1 MRAPIAFSW
10 DIVCYACNFT
20 DWQILLGPCR
30 FEIWQRNSRIGHLF
44 SATWKWFQHWTQH
57 KKGFYSRLSVYSK
70 FKKFI
75 TVHSWLNILPTF
87 TMYSERLHSYTNNI
101 SLSLSRSLSFLLFLA
116 FVLSVSLLFF
126 FQFFS
131 FVLSFWRSFLLTFF
145 LSFCFLTSFLLLN
158 ISFLL
163 FLDLFFSAHYL
174 LGLWVSSID
183 SNSNLNN
190 ILS

>member
-1 MRAPIAFSW
+1 MRAAIAISW

-20 DWQILLGPCR
+20 DWQILLGPRR

-101 SLSLSRSLSFLLFLA
+101 SLSLSLSLALSHSFCFLLSFFLFLC
-116 FVLSVSLLFF
+116 
-126 FQFFS
+126 FFS